1 MEEQDNISK
10 GILFFLKE
18 KEKEKKIKANR
29 LPDGT
34 VLNHGR
40 FCIIKTIAS
49 GGYGITYLAHLLPEK
64 RTVVL
69 KEFFHGK
76 EMVRKGLLAVPT
88 ESEKVNAAKEAFI
101 READILQ
108 KLNHPNIVHFIA
120 DSFFEENGTAY
131 YAMDFVEGET
141 LQHLVQK
148 KGPLPIEDV
157 ESYFCQL
164 AGALKYLHSKLIIHY
179 DIKPANIIIR
189 KKDNR
194 PILIDFGAA
203 RLFKNENDVIE
214 VKDAVLTDLF
224 APLEQYIF
232 DGFLRFNPSSDIYSL
247 GASISM
253 LITGKRPQLCPTI
266 LEEGMPEFPEST
278 PAELAEAC
286 KFAFQPRLKD
296 RPKNVD
302 ELMAFFKGVSK
313 VHQKSLDTCVSQL
326 PPIDLQNPQPDKQVK
341 VGDFSFELVFVEE
354 GEFVMGATAEQG
366 PLAYPEEKPGH
377 KVGVNS
383 FWMGKTVVTQK
394 LWQTVMHNN
403 PSFFKGDDLPV
414 EMVSFDDCL
423 HFILQLNKLTGL
435 SFRLPTEAEWEFAAR
450 GGKLGRG
457 FRFAGDDELDRVAW
471 FWRNSGK
478 DHITGDWNKNLLR
491 DNQGST
497 HPVAMKK
504 PNELGLY
511 DMSGNVWEW
520 CSDVY
525 MSYLH
530 NQQNNIQQPPTAQ
543 KRVFRGG
550 GWNSFARYCRVSH
563 RYDCSPAAKS
573 NSLGFRLALDFSVS

>member
-1 MEEQDNISK
+1 
-10 GILFFLKE
+10 
-18 KEKEKKIKANR
+18 
-29 LPDGT
+29 
-34 VLNHGR
+34 
-40 FCIIKTIAS
+40 
-49 GGYGITYLAHLLPEK
+49 
-64 RTVVL
+64 
-69 KEFFHGK
+69 
-76 EMVRKGLLAVPT
+76 
-88 ESEKVNAAKEAFI
+88 
-101 READILQ
+101 
-108 KLNHPNIVHFIA
+108 
-120 DSFFEENGTAY
+120 
-131 YAMDFVEGET
+131 
-141 LQHLVQK
+141 
-148 KGPLPIEDV
+148 
-157 ESYFCQL
+157 
-164 AGALKYLHSKLIIHY
+164 
-179 DIKPANIIIR
+179 
-189 KKDNR
+189 
-194 PILIDFGAA
+194 
-203 RLFKNENDVIE
+203 
-214 VKDAVLTDLF
+214 
-224 APLEQYIF
+224 
-232 DGFLRFNPSSDIYSL
+232 
-247 GASISM
+247 
-253 LITGKRPQLCPTI
+253 
-266 LEEGMPEFPEST
+266 MPEFPEST

-326 PPIDLQNPQPDKQVK
+326 PPVDLQNPQPDKQVK

-563 RYDCSPAAKS
+563 RYDCPPAAKS